1 MSGAAQDGPAGQGP
15 PQSVLDAL
23 DAHQRAFDA
32 LRTELLAMGEKVQA
46 VEARTGQLE
55 QFVEDLKPG
64 AGGGEQQSEAL
75 RQLSKLW
82 QADNERAL
90 TTLRDELQQAEA
102 RFERDWPA
110 GDERVRDELKAA
122 EKRQTAAMQEA
133 LAAIDNR
140 GADYVEHLLQ
150 RESAPGR
157 QALLEA
163 AAQAAL
169 DRVRQELQ
177 AVRRESREFSG
188 LSHESS
194 GFQQRVEEHQQ
205 RVDERQQLA
214 EEHQQRFDER
224 LADLDRRVSGVSA
237 RVQDNAARQDL
248 AQRAQAATPAASPA
262 GFGRGGPTGRG
273 GISAG
278 AGARY
283 SRGRPSVFMVEPD
296 VSVEE
301 EGPAD
306 APPLYFFTPSQ
317 GLDPRLAAECPES
330 LEEGHQDAPRDPKFE
345 KDLPAEAEWHGQ
357 RTMIPRE
364 DVKSQGVFWVL
375 RNLQQHFQRENILTS
390 RRRKN
395 GLERMIKKD
404 ADRAHYLE
412 MVRVREYDW
421 GRPMTYEEARRLC
434 LDIFLP
440 KEWLQQTMS
449 VWRKSLEQ
457 GPKPGSQW
465 LANMLQFRQL
475 CNSMIP
481 GKEEAISDAFF
492 ALLLRAG
499 INEEVEREISRE
511 PYEVYDAKKALQ
523 KIDEVSRRI
532 PREGAIS
539 KAEVNR
545 AQGVMEMDSEAVAAV
560 KMVREMAVVNRTAV
574 VYSGALAE
582 LMRERGISET
592 EFQRRKQEKECVWCQ
607 SKDHFL
613 FACPDY
619 MANGLNQSRAQ
630 GQQQGRENYKRE
642 LQQRRVL
649 SRADAHRHFRKTG
662 EVAGPHAKANV
673 VEAGSERGRT
683 TDRARYAPVS
693 DRRSLSRGLSTSSAS
708 SAGSDMYAFVSEDE
722 GEAENG
728 AGAGH

>member
-15 PQSVLDAL
+15 PQSVQSVLDAFQ
-23 DAHQRAFDA
+23 ASQQRAFDA
-32 LRTELLAMGEKVQA
+32 MRTDLVAMVQA

-55 QFVEDLKPG
+55 LFVDGLKPG

-75 RQLSKLW
+75 RQLRELW

-90 TTLRDELQQAEA
+90 TTLRGELQQAEA
-102 RFERDWPA
+102 RFEGDWPA
-110 GDERVRDELKAA
+110 GDKRVRDELRGELREVEQRVEQRIA
-122 EKRQTAAMQEA
+122 AAMQEDRRA
-133 LAAIDNR
+133 TVIE
-140 GADYVEHLLQ
+140 GAEFIEHLLQ
-150 RESAPGR
+150 QDSSPGR
-157 QALLEA
+157 QALFDA
-163 AAQAAL
+163 AAQAAQE
-169 DRVRQELQ
+169 RVQQQLQ
-177 AVRRESREFSG
+177 AVRRESREFSS
-188 LSHESS
+188 LSQESS
-194 GFQQRVEEHQQ
+194 GFQQRV
-205 RVDERQQLA
+205 

-262 GFGRGGPTGRG
+262 GFGRGGPTARG

-283 SRGRPSVFMVEPD
+283 GRGRPSVFMVEPD

-306 APPLYFFTPSQ
+306 AQPLYFFTPSQ

-404 ADRAHYLE
+404 ADRAQYLD
-412 MVRVREYDW
+412 MVRVREHDW

-481 GKEEAISDAFF
+481 GNEDAISDAFF

-532 PREGAIS
+532 PREGALS

-693 DRRSLSRGLSTSSAS
+693 DKRSLSRGLSTSSAS
-708 SAGSDMYAFVSEDE
+708 SGSDMYAFVSEDE

>member
-15 PQSVLDAL
+15 PQSVQSVLDAFQ
-23 DAHQRAFDA
+23 ASQQRAFDA
-32 LRTELLAMGEKVQA
+32 MRTDLVAMVQA

-55 QFVEDLKPG
+55 LFVDGLKPG

-75 RQLSKLW
+75 RQLRELW

-90 TTLRDELQQAEA
+90 TTLRGELQQAEA
-102 RFERDWPA
+102 RFEGDWPA
-110 GDERVRDELKAA
+110 GDKRVRDELRGELREVEQRVEQRIA
-122 EKRQTAAMQEA
+122 AAMQEDRRA
-133 LAAIDNR
+133 TVIE
-140 GADYVEHLLQ
+140 GAEFIEHLLQ
-150 RESAPGR
+150 QDSSPGR
-157 QALLEA
+157 QALFDA
-163 AAQAAL
+163 AAQAAQE
-169 DRVRQELQ
+169 RVQQQLQ
-177 AVRRESREFSG
+177 AVRRESREFSS
-188 LSHESS
+188 LSQESS
-194 GFQQRVEEHQQ
+194 GFQQRV
-205 RVDERQQLA
+205 

-262 GFGRGGPTGRG
+262 GFGRGGPTARG

-283 SRGRPSVFMVEPD
+283 GRGRPSVFMVEPD

-306 APPLYFFTPSQ
+306 AQPLYFFTPSQ

-404 ADRAHYLE
+404 ADRAQYLD
-412 MVRVREYDW
+412 MVRVREHDW

-481 GKEEAISDAFF
+481 GNEDAISDAFF

-532 PREGAIS
+532 PREGALS

-693 DRRSLSRGLSTSSAS
+693 DKRSLSRGLSTSSAS

>member
-15 PQSVLDAL
+15 PQSVQSVLDAFQ
-23 DAHQRAFDA
+23 ASQQRAFDA
-32 LRTELLAMGEKVQA
+32 MRTDLVAMVQA

-55 QFVEDLKPG
+55 LFVDGLKPG

-75 RQLSKLW
+75 RQLRELW

-90 TTLRDELQQAEA
+90 TTLRGELQQAEA
-102 RFERDWPA
+102 RFEGDWPA
-110 GDERVRDELKAA
+110 GDKRVRDELRGELREVEQRVEQRIA
-122 EKRQTAAMQEA
+122 AAMQEDRRA
-133 LAAIDNR
+133 TVIE
-140 GADYVEHLLQ
+140 GAEFIEHLLQ
-150 RESAPGR
+150 QDSSPGR
-157 QALLEA
+157 QALFDA
-163 AAQAAL
+163 AAQAAQE
-169 DRVRQELQ
+169 RVQQQLQ
-177 AVRRESREFSG
+177 AVRRESREFSS
-188 LSHESS
+188 LSQESS
-194 GFQQRVEEHQQ
+194 GFQQRV
-205 RVDERQQLA
+205 

-262 GFGRGGPTGRG
+262 GFGRGGPTARG

-283 SRGRPSVFMVEPD
+283 GRGRPSVFMVEPD

-306 APPLYFFTPSQ
+306 AQPLYFFTPSQ

-404 ADRAHYLE
+404 ADRAQYLD
-412 MVRVREYDW
+412 MVRVREHDW

-481 GKEEAISDAFF
+481 GNEDAISDAFF

-532 PREGAIS
+532 PREGALS

-607 SKDHFL
+607 SKDQFL

-693 DRRSLSRGLSTSSAS
+693 DKRSLSRGLSTSSAS